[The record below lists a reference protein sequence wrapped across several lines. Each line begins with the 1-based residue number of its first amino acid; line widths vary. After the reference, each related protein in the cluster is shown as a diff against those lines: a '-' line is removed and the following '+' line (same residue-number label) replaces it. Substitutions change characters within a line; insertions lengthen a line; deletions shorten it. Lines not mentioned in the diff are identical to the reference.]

1 MASFFSSPASLGA
14 LDGSAGALEKASSRS
29 FAFVSVRSS
38 CLLCPRHFQLEWTD
52 SNSMDGSVGRRDW
65 PYSTGTA
72 ACWSIAH
79 GFLTR
84 SASGSVQISWKHRL
98 DGGCWL
104 HRGDEREAVQTSTFR
119 DRHLNP
125 PVWTLDRPLASK
137 RDVCPRTVLL
147 GSIFRHKADFP
158 LFWVHVVVSN
168 GHQTPKFHSFPDNDS
183 GYANQSYILI
193 LISCLCW
200 PAKGNQIDGGATAYI
215 TPAMVVPK
223 LAC

>member
-137 RDVCPRTVLL
+137 RDMYARELFSSVPFFGTKPTFHCSGCMWWCLMDIKLPSYTPRSGPRPSLTEG
-147 GSIFRHKADFP
+147 GSTAFLTMTAA
-158 LFWVHVVVSN
+158 
-168 GHQTPKFHSFPDNDS
+168 TPINHTYSF
-183 GYANQSYILI
+183 
-193 LISCLCW
+193 
-200 PAKGNQIDGGATAYI
+200 
-215 TPAMVVPK
+215 
-223 LAC
+223 